1 MEIKRERVAALL
13 AAGHKVQDI
22 CKADNV
28 GKTLVY
34 KVNTLV
40 KNGRD
45 LNRKSGS
52 GRPANMEQKAA
63 IVATVMANGLK
74 IGTEQYLEVMKDVVK
89 PCMDSTYPDG
99 NYVWEQDSAPAHK
112 AKKTHEGCKGK
123 LKDFWPW
130 QMWPPSSQDLA
141 PLDYGI

>member
-22 CKADNV
+22 CKAENV

-99 NYVWEQDSAPAHK
+99 NY
-112 AKKTHEGCKGK
+112 
-123 LKDFWPW
+123 
-130 QMWPPSSQDLA
+130 
-141 PLDYGI
+141 